1 VITYINFYGRYTN
14 LATSLITQNN
24 LVLKT
29 LRESAVLTTSFVD
42 SEIMNIQGAN
52 QVQLLVCFTKG
63 NSTGC
68 RLKVEFSEDQST
80 WYQESMT
87 SEFPSANDV
96 EHTLVAR
103 KISDTG
109 NYAIS
114 IPVSASYLRAS
125 VQAVDSGDNT
135 LLSVEATAA
144 NI

>member
-1 VITYINFYGRYTN
+1 

-52 QVQLLVCFTKG
+52 QVQLLVSFTKG
-63 NSTGC
+63 DSTGC
-68 RLKVEFSEDQST
+68 RMKLEFSEDRST

-87 SEFPSANDV
+87 DESPSANDV
-96 EHTLVAR
+96 EHTLIAR

-114 IPVSASYLRAS
+114 IPVSASYLRVS
-125 VQAVDSGDNT
+125 VQAIDSGDNT
-135 LLSVEATAA
+135 LLSVKATAA